1 MNRKTVQTLLIKTL
15 ILAGVIRIFSVAGDS
30 LNGMA
35 DTVRD
40 SKDISWVSLR
50 HKDWAAF
57 ADGALNQVLDI
68 KDAIDLNKSQS
79 YVEYLSLAKEQ
90 SLWRLSHEIQKWD
103 GRTSIYE
110 PRLN

>member
-1 MNRKTVQTLLIKTL
+1 
-15 ILAGVIRIFSVAGDS
+15 
-30 LNGMA
+30 MA

-57 ADGALNQVLDI
+57 ADRALNQVLDI

-103 GRTSIYE
+103 GGHQFMSRGLIKIGVRSRIACLRQTIHD
-110 PRLN
+110 